1 MKIEDFWMDM
11 YSFYVIFITN
21 EDVQIRKLLFLQE
34 NHIEHDQIC
43 AIIKSKFHNVNRV
56 LSIEEWDV
64 KLALKQSR

>member
-21 EDVQIRKLLFLQE
+21 EDVQIRKWLCLEE
-34 NHIEHDQIC
+34 NDIEDDKIC

-56 LSIEEWDV
+56 LSIEEWDAG
-64 KLALKQSR
+64 LALKQSR

>member
-43 AIIKSKFHNVNRV
+43 AIIKSKFHF
-56 LSIEEWDV
+56 
-64 KLALKQSR
+64 K